1 MMLAALYHL
10 SDEFPCLWGMFGYGS
25 DAALTSREMD
35 SALSTVAQ
43 HGGLLGTWGMTPS
56 VAARAV
62 TTAPSLEAANTI
74 LCNLGV
80 RTEYE
85 FEREMLRCGV
95 WHYDQA

>member
-10 SDEFPCLWGMFGYGS
+10 
-25 DAALTSREMD
+25 
-35 SALSTVAQ
+35 
-43 HGGLLGTWGMTPS
+43 
-56 VAARAV
+56 
-62 TTAPSLEAANTI
+62 AANTI